1 MRRLVMLGIAAIV
14 LGFGVSSFAA
24 ESETVDLYAMSQLA
38 GQPVVLQTMSDQQL
52 TSVEGMSYK
61 RRHDCGCGNSSRSVR
76 INQSNWMEQ
85 ANVNLGGGH
94 RNGQV
99 NQLNEATQSN
109 FALVR

>member
-38 GQPVVLQTMSDQQL
+38 GQPVLQTMSDQQL
-52 TSVEGMSYK
+52 TSVEGMSFK
-61 RRHDCGCGNSSRSVR
+61 RHHDCDCGKSSRSVR